1 MRKIARWFIQG
12 LLIVGL
18 STSPGMCIA
27 GRIMESQDREAYS
40 RYRTDAERIS
50 LEREKAGLAP
60 QHVMTF
66 EEWKGEKR

>member
-1 MRKIARWFIQG
+1 MRKLIRWLLQG

-40 RYRTDAERIS
+40 RYRTEADR
-50 LEREKAGLAP
+50 LNFEREKTGLAP

-66 EEWKGEKR
+66 EEWKGEKK